1 MLKDREVSETE
12 EVELQD
18 SELLELLVLV
28 LRLERVGVALRAL
41 ERDELRDRF
50 SRDHNTGRVRA
61 SRPHE
66 PLDLLREIEKALDVR
81 LLLEVA
87 ELGGHAA

>member
-50 SRDHNTGRVRA
+50 S
-61 SRPHE
+61 
-66 PLDLLREIEKALDVR
+66 
-81 LLLEVA
+81 
-87 ELGGHAA
+87 